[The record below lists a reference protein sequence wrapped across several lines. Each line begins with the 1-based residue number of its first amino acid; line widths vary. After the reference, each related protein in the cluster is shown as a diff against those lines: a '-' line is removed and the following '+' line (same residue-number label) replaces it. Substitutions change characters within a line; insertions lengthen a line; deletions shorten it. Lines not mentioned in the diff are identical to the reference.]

1 VAEQSAF
8 AALAMS
14 AVSVLGLDH
23 AKYQPHSFHREDRLW
38 IEKNCYIDVWIEVLH
53 AQSLDPAAMLPFVV
67 ALDFDGDQWTFFK
80 PSHADLYDLYG
91 VDVQELNVWRPLIK
105 HAEKHV
111 AEGRL
116 VFTEADAFFL
126 PDTQGTDYKTQH
138 TKTTIVIETI
148 DVENRKLQYF
158 HNASYHR
165 LEGDDFEGVFGLSL
179 PPDPHRLPF
188 FAEFARLD
196 RVERRSAGDLAS
208 RSALLL
214 RRHMTRRPK
223 DNPFRRFRERF
234 EKDLQWLQGEGLAT
248 YHVYAFAT
256 VRQFGANFELAAL
269 YMKWLTEHGRVDL
282 GEAAEAFDNIS
293 QGAKALILKAARAVS
308 AKKTVDFGPMFDGM
322 ESAWERATGI
332 LASRYAS

>member
-1 VAEQSAF
+1 
-8 AALAMS
+8 MS
-14 AVSVLGLDH
+14 SVSVLAIDH
-23 AKYQPHSFHREDRLW
+23 GKYQPHSFHREDRLW

-91 VDVQELNVWRPLIK
+91 VDVQELNVWRPLIE
-105 HAEKHV
+105 HAQNHV

-126 PDTQGTDYKTQH
+126 PDTQGTDYQHQH

-148 DVENRKLQYF
+148 DVERRKLGYF

-165 LEGDDFEGVFGLSL
+165 LEGDDFDGVFGLSL

-188 FAEFARLD
+188 FAEFVRLD
-196 RVERRSAGDLAS
+196 RVEKRNPGDLAS
-208 RSALLL
+208 RSAQLL
-214 RRHMTRRPK
+214 RRHLTRRPAA
-223 DNPFRRFRERF
+223 NPFRRFRERF
-234 EKDLQWLQGEGLAT
+234 ENDLQWLQGEGLAT
-248 YHVYAFAT
+248 YHAYAFAT
-256 VRQFGANFELAAL
+256 VRQFGANFELGAL
-269 YMKWLTEHGRVDL
+269 YMKWLTEHARADL
-282 GEAAEAFDNIS
+282 GDAAEAFESIS
-293 QGAKALILKAARAVS
+293 AAAKVLILKAARAVS
-308 AKKTVDFGPMFDGM
+308 AKKAADFGPMFEGM
-322 ESAWERATGI
+322 ETAWARGMDL

>member
-1 VAEQSAF
+1 
-8 AALAMS
+8 MS
-14 AVSVLGLDH
+14 AVTVLGLDR

-80 PSHADLYDLYG
+80 PSHSDLYDLYG
-91 VDVQELNVWRPLIK
+91 VDVQELNVWRPLLK
-105 HAEKHV
+105 HAEEHV
-111 AEGRL
+111 SGGRL

-148 DVENRKLQYF
+148 DVANRTLGYF

-165 LEGDDFEGVFGLSL
+165 LEAGDFDGVFGLSL

-188 FAEFARLD
+188 FAEFVRLD
-196 RVERRSAGDLAS
+196 RVEKRSADELAA
-208 RSALLL
+208 RSGVLL
-214 RRHMTRRPK
+214 RRHMTRRPRT
-223 DNPFRRFRERF
+223 NPFRRFRQRF

-256 VRQFGANFELAAL
+256 VRQFGANFELASL
-269 YMKWLTEHGRVDL
+269 YMKWLAEHGRVDL
-282 GEAAEAFDNIS
+282 GEAAEAFESIS
-293 QGAKALILKAARAVS
+293 GAAKALILKAARAVS
-308 AKKTVDFGPMFDGM
+308 AKKAVDFGPTFEGM
-322 ESAWERATGI
+322 ESAWERGMGI

>member
-1 VAEQSAF
+1 VAERGAR
-8 AALAMS
+8 APLAMT
-14 AVSVLGLDH
+14 AVSVLALDH
-23 AKYQPHSFHREDRLW
+23 AKYQPHSFHREDSLW

-80 PSHADLYDLYG
+80 PSHSDLYDLYG
-91 VDVQELNVWRPLIK
+91 VDVQELNVWRPLIE
-105 HAEKHV
+105 HAERHV
-111 AEGRL
+111 ADGRL

-126 PDTQGTDYKTQH
+126 PDTQGTDYRNQH

-148 DVENRKLQYF
+148 DVEDRKLGYF

-179 PPDPHRLPF
+179 PPDVHRLPF
-188 FAEFARLD
+188 FAEFVRLD
-196 RVERRSAGDLAS
+196 HVEKRKEDDLAS

-214 RRHMTRRPK
+214 RRHMTRRPRT
-223 DNPFRRFRERF
+223 NPFRRFRERF
-234 EKDLQWLQGEGLAT
+234 EKDLSWLQGEGLAK
-248 YHVYAFAT
+248 YHAYAFAT

-269 YMKWLTEHGRVDL
+269 YMKWLSEYGRADL
-282 GEAAEAFDNIS
+282 GEAAEAFEHIS
-293 QGAKALILKAARAVS
+293 GGAKALILKGARAVS
-308 AKKTVDFGPMFDGM
+308 AKKTVDVGPMFDGM
-322 ESAWERATGI
+322 ESAWDRAMGI

>member
-1 VAEQSAF
+1 
-8 AALAMS
+8 MS
-14 AVSVLGLDH
+14 ASSVLGIDPSR
-23 AKYQPHSFHREDRLW
+23 YEPHPFHREDSLW

-53 AQSLDPAAMLPFVV
+53 AQSLDPTAMLPFVV

-91 VDVQELNVWRPLIK
+91 VDVQELNVWRPLVH
-105 HAEKHV
+105 HAARHV
-111 AEGRL
+111 GDGRL

-126 PDTQGTDYKTQH
+126 PDTQGTDYRRQH

-148 DVENRKLQYF
+148 DVERRKLGYF
-158 HNASYHR
+158 HNASYHL

-188 FAEFARLD
+188 FAEFVRLD
-196 RVERRSAGDLAS
+196 RVVRRTQGDLAS

-214 RRHMTRRPK
+214 QRHMTRRPRK
-223 DNPFRRFRERF
+223 NPFRRFREHF

-256 VRQFGANFELAAL
+256 VRQFGASFELASRYA
-269 YMKWLTEHGRVDL
+269 KWLTEQAGADL
-282 GEAAEAFDNIS
+282 GGAADAFQSIS
-293 QGAKALILKAARAVS
+293 ESAKALILKGARAVS
-308 AKKTVDFGPMFDGM
+308 AKKSVDFIPMFDGM
-322 ESAWERATGI
+322 ESAWERGMDI
-332 LASRYAS
+332 LVSRYAS